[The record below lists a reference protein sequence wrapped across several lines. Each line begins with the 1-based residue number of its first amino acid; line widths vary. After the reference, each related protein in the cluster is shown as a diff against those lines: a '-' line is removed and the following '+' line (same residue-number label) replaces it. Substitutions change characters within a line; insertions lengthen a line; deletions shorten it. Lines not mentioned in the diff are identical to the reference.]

1 MSRKD
6 WRQLT
11 PFYFYSVVATTL
23 AAVSWSG
30 RESGARILLLI
41 AFGLLSWGFVEYF
54 LHRFIFH
61 YDARSDSGRKVLYA
75 AHLSHHENP
84 HATDRIFGRL
94 GMTVPIAASYWLL
107 AWLVTSSWR
116 DASNLFIGVI
126 AGYFFYEWLHFQCHH
141 GKSRL
146 PLLRYLKKYHL
157 LHHHKTPNLRFGVT
171 SPLFDLIFGTF
182 QSVENASPLRGLGR
196 KKLSRR

>member
-1 MSRKD
+1 MSSKG
-6 WRQLT
+6 WKQFT
-11 PFYFYSVVATTL
+11 PFYFYSVVAVTL
-23 AAVSWSG
+23 AAVSWG
-30 RESGARILLLI
+30 GGESAGHILLLL
-41 AFGLLSWGFVEYF
+41 AFGLFSWGFLEYF

-61 YDARSDSGRKVLYA
+61 YDARSESGRKVLYA

-84 HATDRIFGRL
+84 TATNQIFASL

-107 AWLVTSSWR
+107 AWLVTSSSR
-116 DASNLFIGVI
+116 DASYLSIAVI

-157 LHHHKTPNLRFGVT
+157 LHHHKTPHLRFGVT
-171 SPLFDLIFGTF
+171 SPIFDLIFGTF
-182 QSVENASPLRGLGR
+182 QAVENPSRLRR
-196 KKLSRR
+196 WRQ

>member
-1 MSRKD
+1 MSRKV

-23 AAVSWSG
+23 AAVTWGGGKSRS
-30 RESGARILLLI
+30 RILLLV

-61 YDARSDSGRKVLYA
+61 YDAQSDLGRKVLYA

-84 HATDRIFGRL
+84 NATDRIFARL

-107 AWLVTSSWR
+107 AWLATSSWR
-116 DASNLFIGVI
+116 AASYLFIGVL
-126 AGYFFYEWLHFQCHH
+126 AGYFFYEW
-141 GKSRL
+141 
-146 PLLRYLKKYHL
+146 
-157 LHHHKTPNLRFGVT
+157 
-171 SPLFDLIFGTF
+171 
-182 QSVENASPLRGLGR
+182 
-196 KKLSRR
+196 

>member
-1 MSRKD
+1 MSRKG

-11 PFYFYSVVATTL
+11 PFYFYSVVAATL
-23 AAVSWSG
+23 AAVCSGGGESG
-30 RESGARILLLI
+30 RRILLLLV
-41 AFGLLSWGFVEYF
+41 FGLLSWGFVEYF

-61 YDARSDSGRKVLYA
+61 FDARSDPGRKVLYA

-84 HATDRIFGRL
+84 SATDRIFAKL

-107 AWLVTSSWR
+107 AWAVTSSWR
-116 DASNLFIGVI
+116 DASYMFIGVL

-182 QSVENASPLRGLGR
+182 QAVQHRPRLRR
-196 KKLSRR
+196 